1 MHASLR
7 YGLWLAIAGL
17 GALPL
22 PAASW
27 PAINPAELAD
37 TKPLVEPDAGIE
49 ILAQEAEINAADYNS
64 TATDIYLRLK
74 VYTNEGVDKVA
85 KIQIPYNRQNDSV
98 GNIEVR
104 TIKPNG
110 TILEL
115 KRQDIFDREIV
126 KAGNIRTRVKSFA
139 PPGLEPGDIV
149 EYRYRL
155 THEGQNFMFPLVF
168 QSDKPARSVVFRL
181 KPLALPIPGL
191 SMQALYVNYPMKEL
205 KPNRDGYFEF
215 AAQNLR
221 SRKEEPFQP
230 PPTHILT
237 SVVLYYAMDAAK
249 SPDAFWA
256 DVSHRLYRETQTTTK
271 PTKTIIA
278 EAQRLVAPAD
288 PVDEKLRKLHDFCR
302 GQIINRNSDAT
313 GLTKEARRK
322 LKPNASAADTLK
334 TGQGSATEINAL
346 FVALA
351 RAAGFDARLALGNDR
366 TQFMFSPTVPVPFVF
381 TRKVAAVN
389 LGERWAFFDPGAT
402 YLPAGMLDWRIGDT
416 AILIANDKQKLIQP
430 QAGAPAERSLR
441 HQTATLAIQ
450 EDGSLEGDIALECT
464 GYFETAERN
473 SLDAA
478 TPDEI
483 EKRLK
488 GELEPHLKGV
498 ELSDIKVENAN
509 KPLDP
514 LKVSFHLKV
523 PEFAERTGSRLFVQ
537 PGVFRRGGRALFE
550 DATRATTIILP
561 HRYHELDEITLT
573 VPAGLEI
580 EAGSAPAGLDLG
592 KVGAYT
598 VDISWMPVKR
608 TLRYRRE
615 FTLNAVA
622 FPVERYPVVK
632 RLFEVIH
639 ERDNHTL
646 TFRQAAP
653 AEAQP

>member
-1 MHASLR
+1 MHASFR
-7 YGLWLAIAGL
+7 YGLGLAIAGL
-17 GALPL
+17 CALPL

-37 TKPLVEPDAGIE
+37 TKPQVEPDAGIE
-49 ILAQEAEINAADYNS
+49 ILALETELDASDFNQ
-64 TATDIYLRLK
+64 TATDVYLRLK

-85 KIQIPYNRQNDSV
+85 KIQIPYNRQDDSV
-98 GNIEVR
+98 RNIEAR

-149 EYRYRL
+149 EYRFRL
-155 THEGQNFMFPLVF
+155 SHEGRNVMFPFVF

-191 SMQALYVNYPMKEL
+191 SLQALYVNYPMKEL
-205 KPNRDGYFEF
+205 KPNRQGYYEF

-230 PPTHILT
+230 PATHILT

-249 SPDAFWA
+249 SPEAFWGDA
-256 DVSHRLYRETQTTTK
+256 SHRLSRETESTTK
-271 PTKTIIA
+271 PTKTILA
-278 EAQRLVAPAD
+278 EVQRLVSPAD
-288 PVDEKLRKLHDFCR
+288 MVDEKLRKLHDFCR
-302 GQIINRNSDAT
+302 SQIVNRNSDAT
-313 GLTKEARRK
+313 GLTREERRK
-322 LKPNASAADTLK
+322 MKPNASAADTLK
-334 TGQGSATEINAL
+334 TRQGSATEINAL
-346 FVALA
+346 FVALV
-351 RAAGFDARLALGNDR
+351 RATGYDARLALGNDR
-366 TQFMFSPTVPVPFVF
+366 TQFMFSPSVPVPFVF
-381 TRKVAAVN
+381 TRPVAAVN
-389 LGERWAFFDPGAT
+389 LGERWAFFDPGAA
-402 YLPAGMLDWRIGDT
+402 YLPAGMLDWRISDT

-430 QAGAPAERSLR
+430 LAGAPAERSRR

-450 EDGSLEGDIALECT
+450 EDGSLEGDVTLECT
-464 GYFETAERN
+464 GYFEATEKN

-488 GELEPHLKGV
+488 GDLEPHLKGV
-498 ELSDIKVENAN
+498 ELSAIKVEHARQ
-509 KPLDP
+509 PLDP
-514 LKVSFHLKV
+514 LKVSYHVKV

-550 DATRATTIILP
+550 DATRATTIIFP

-573 VPAGLEI
+573 VPEGLEI

-592 KVGAYT
+592 KVGAYA
-598 VDISWMPVKR
+598 VDISWTAGKR
-608 TLRYRRE
+608 TLHYKRE
-615 FTLNAVA
+615 FKLNAVA
-622 FPVERYPVVK
+622 FPVDTYPAVK
-632 RLFEVIH
+632 RIFEVIH

-646 TFRQAAP
+646 TFRQTAA
-653 AEAQP
+653 AEAKS